1 MHLNKS
7 FTEKIFPLNETEFE
21 KVAIDIFHYQ
31 YENNKI
37 YSDYVRQRKL
47 DISKIGSIQDI
58 PYLPISFFKSNII
71 KSGEWPEEK
80 IFESSGTTGQVNSK
94 KYVRSL
100 NFYSNHSLRIF
111 EKFFGDP
118 GNYHIM
124 ALLPSYLE
132 RDNSSLIYM
141 VKSLIEK
148 SDSSLSG
155 FYLDDF
161 NKLQGD
167 LQKAKKTNKRIIL
180 LGVTFALLDFLEIS
194 KIDLEGHIVM
204 ETGGMKGR
212 RKELIRE
219 ELHEILCNGFNVEAI
234 HSEYGMTE
242 LYSQAYSFGKGLYKT
257 PGSMR
262 VLLRDLYDPL
272 TISNNLRQG
281 GINVVDLANYS
292 TCSFIETQDIGRIN
306 GQYFEVIGRFDS
318 SDVRGCNLM
327 V

>member
-7 FTEKIFPLNETEFE
+7 FTEKIFPSSDAEFE
-21 KVAIDIFHYQ
+21 KVAIEVFKYQ
-31 YENNKI
+31 FENNPI
-37 YSDYVRQRKL
+37 YHDYVLRRNVNV
-47 DISKIGSIQDI
+47 SNIGSLKEI
-58 PYLPISFFKSNII
+58 PFLPISFFKTNVV
-71 KSGEWPEEK
+71 KSGDWIEK
-80 IFESSGTTGQVNSK
+80 QIFESSGTTGQVNSRN
-94 KYVRSL
+94 YVKSL
-100 NFYSNHSLRIF
+100 EYYQNHALKIF
-111 EKFFGDP
+111 NSFFGKPTD
-118 GNYHIM
+118 YHIM

-132 RDNSSLIYM
+132 RNNSSLVYM

-161 NKLQGD
+161 QKLEVD
-167 LQKAKKTNKRIIL
+167 LNKAKETGKIVL
-180 LGVTFALLDFLEIS
+180 LIGVTFALLDFVEYS
-194 KIDLEGHIVM
+194 SIDLNGHIIM

-219 ELHEILCNGFNVEAI
+219 ELHKILCAGFNVSKI
-234 HSEYGMTE
+234 YSEYGMTE
-242 LYSQAYSFGKGLYKT
+242 LFSQAYSFGDGLYKT
-257 PGSMR
+257 SDSMR

-272 TISNNLRQG
+272 TISNNFRQG

>member
-1 MHLNKS
+1 MHLIKS
-7 FTEKIFPLNETEFE
+7 FTNKLFPSNEFEFE
-21 KVAIDIFHYQ
+21 KAAIEIFHYQ
-31 YENNKI
+31 FENNKI
-37 YSDYVRQRKL
+37 YNDYVVQRKI
-47 DISKIGSIQDI
+47 DISKIRSIQEI
-58 PYLPISFFKSNII
+58 PFLPISFFKSNII
-71 KSGEWPEEK
+71 KTGKWSEEK
-80 IFESSGTTGQVNSK
+80 IFESSGTTGQINSK

-100 NFYSNHSLRIF
+100 NFYQNHSMKIF

-118 GNYHIM
+118 SDYHIM

-148 SDSSLSG
+148 SKSQLSG

-161 NKLQGD
+161 EKLRED
-167 LQKAKKTNKRIIL
+167 LQIAKNTDKRIIL
-180 LGVTFALLDFLEIS
+180 LGVTFALLDFLEYTR
-194 KIDLEGHIVM
+194 IDLEGHIIM

-212 RKELIRE
+212 RRELIRE
-219 ELHEILCNGFNVEAI
+219 ELHEILCNGFNVEGI

-242 LYSQAYSFGKGLYKT
+242 LYSQAYSFGNGLYKT
-257 PGSMR
+257 PDSMR

-292 TCSFIETQDIGRIN
+292 TCSFIETQDIGRRN
-306 GQYFEVIGRFDS
+306 EQYFEVIGRFDS